1 MILPTFTTSASADRR
16 TYYGASE
23 VAVILGL
30 SSFKTAYELWAERT
44 GRTPREDLS
53 ASPDIRRGNHL
64 EAGIL
69 AMMGDELGCEVVP
82 GPRVHEPAI
91 VAPDVSPYAGCHPD
105 GYIARG
111 GAWEGLEAKAPRR
124 ADGWGD
130 EGDDVPP
137 AYWLQCQACMAL
149 TGLETWH
156 LGALLYGEVRIH
168 SLAYDHDVARAALAR
183 CDAWW
188 ARHVIAGEEP
198 PVDASRAASAE
209 IARRVRK
216 GAERPATEKEAA
228 LVRRYAE
235 LGAATKQAETERE
248 AVKVEL
254 LRAIC
259 AEPARLVIGAGKGAW
274 GLTPIATA
282 GRVTVDLDALRSSFP
297 DAYAACARQGAP
309 YVQFRTFG
317 LKGQE

>member
-1 MILPTFTTSASADRR
+1 MTLPTFHTSASADRR

-30 SSFKTAYELWAERT
+30 STFKTPYELWAERT
-44 GRTPREDLS
+44 GRTSREDLS

-69 AMMGDELGCEVVP
+69 AMMGDQLGGEVVF

-91 VAPDVSPYAGCHPD
+91 VAPHVSPYAGCHPD

-111 GAWEGLEAKAPRR
+111 EWEGLEAKAPRR

-149 TGLETWH
+149 TGLTTWH

-168 SLAYDHDVARAALAR
+168 TLAYDEAVARAALAR

-188 ARHVIAGEEP
+188 ERHIVGGEEP
-198 PVDASRAASAE
+198 PADASRAASAV
-209 IARRVRK
+209 IAARVRK
-216 GAERPATEKEAA
+216 GTERPATDEEAA

-235 LGAATKQAETERE
+235 LGAVAKKAEEERD
-248 AVKVEL
+248 AVKVAL
-254 LRAIC
+254 LRAIG
-259 AEPARLVIGAGKGAW
+259 AEPARLVVGTGKGAW
-274 GLTPIATA
+274 GLTPIASA
-282 GRVTVDLDALRSSFP
+282 GRSSVDVEALRSAYP
-297 DAYAACARQGAP
+297 DAYAACVKQGQP
-309 YVQFRTFG
+309 FIQFRTFG
-317 LKGQE
+317 I